1 MTQAAANF
9 AQLCSGERGTNA
21 RGIKLHFVG
30 TQLQRVIPGFMA
42 QVLVSRASHSQYSQL
57 K

>member
-42 QVLVSRASHSQYSQL
+42 QVNS
-57 K
+57 